1 MSVKSLLQ
9 LILFLLIILIIGGIY
24 YVYFFSKNQ
33 SNIIDLDANIYKI
46 EDKIDQNNALI
57 DQDVLEN
64 DKIKQ
69 NLDSNLDNNETL
81 SEIGAKIEPKEKS
94 SKLPI
99 KENVSN
105 VTKEI
110 QHTTINKKNGD
121 VYKIIAKYGKTNLKN
136 SNILDLVEVD
146 GTIISPVRSNVKITS
161 DYAKYNY
168 ISYESDFYENV
179 IIKYEGNTITCDNFN
194 VNIEKNIAVA
204 YNNVTVT
211 NEDSIMTAE
220 IITMDLITKDIKI
233 NSEEKVKI
241 ITN

>member
-1 MSVKSLLQ
+1 M
-9 LILFLLIILIIGGIY
+9 
-24 YVYFFSKNQ
+24 YFFSKNQ
-33 SNIIDLDANIYKI
+33 SNNVNLDSNIYKI

-99 KENVSN
+99 KENDSN

-179 IIKYEGNTITCDNFN
+179 IIRYEGNTITCDNFN

>member
-1 MSVKSLLQ
+1 M
-9 LILFLLIILIIGGIY
+9 
-24 YVYFFSKNQ
+24 YFFSKNQ
-33 SNIIDLDANIYKI
+33 SNTINLDANIYKA
-46 EDKIDQNNALI
+46 ENKIDQNNALI
-57 DQDVLEN
+57 DQEVLEN
-64 DKIKQ
+64 NKIEQ
-69 NLDSNLDNNETL
+69 NLDSNLDKNDTL
-81 SEIGAKIEPKEKS
+81 SEKGSKIEPKGKS

-99 KENVSN
+99 KEKDTN

-121 VYKIIAKYGKTNLKN
+121 VYKILAKYGKTNLKN

-146 GTIISPVRSNVKITS
+146 GTIISTVRSNVNITS

-211 NEDSIMTAE
+211 NEDSIMNAE

-233 NSEEKVKI
+233 NSDEKVKI

>member
-1 MSVKSLLQ
+1 M
-9 LILFLLIILIIGGIY
+9 
-24 YVYFFSKNQ
+24 YFFSKNQ
-33 SNIIDLDANIYKI
+33 SNMINLDANIYKA
-46 EDKIDQNNALI
+46 ENKIDQNNALI
-57 DQDVLEN
+57 DQEVLEN
-64 DKIKQ
+64 NKIEQ
-69 NLDSNLDNNETL
+69 NLDSNLDKNDTL
-81 SEIGAKIEPKEKS
+81 SEKGSKIEPKGKS

-99 KENVSN
+99 KENDSN

-121 VYKIIAKYGKTNLKN
+121 VYKILAKYGKTNLKN

-146 GTIISPVRSNVKITS
+146 GTIISTVRSNVNITS

-179 IIKYEGNTITCDNFN
+179 IITYEGNTITCDNFN

-211 NEDSIMTAE
+211 NENSIMNAE

-233 NSEEKVKI
+233 NSDEKVKI

>member
-1 MSVKSLLQ
+1 M
-9 LILFLLIILIIGGIY
+9 
-24 YVYFFSKNQ
+24 YFFSKNQ

-46 EDKIDQNNALI
+46 EDKIDQNIALI

-64 DKIKQ
+64 NEIKQ
-69 NLDSNLDNNETL
+69 NLDSNFGNNETL
-81 SEIGAKIEPKEKS
+81 SEIGAKIEPKEKT

-99 KENVSN
+99 KENDSN

-179 IIKYEGNTITCDNFN
+179 IIRYEGNTITCDNFN

>member
-1 MSVKSLLQ
+1 M
-9 LILFLLIILIIGGIY
+9 
-24 YVYFFSKNQ
+24 YFFSKNQ

-46 EDKIDQNNALI
+46 EDKIDQNIALI

-64 DKIKQ
+64 NEIKQ
-69 NLDSNLDNNETL
+69 NLDSNFGNNETL
-81 SEIGAKIEPKEKS
+81 SEIGAKIEPKEKT

-99 KENVSN
+99 KENDSN

>member
-46 EDKIDQNNALI
+46 EDKIDQNIALI

-64 DKIKQ
+64 NEIKQ
-69 NLDSNLDNNETL
+69 NLDSNFGNNETL
-81 SEIGAKIEPKEKS
+81 SEIGAKIEPKEKT

-99 KENVSN
+99 KENDSN

>member
-1 MSVKSLLQ
+1 M
-9 LILFLLIILIIGGIY
+9 
-24 YVYFFSKNQ
+24 YFFSKNQ
-33 SNIIDLDANIYKI
+33 SNMINLDANIYKA
-46 EDKIDQNNALI
+46 ENKIDQNNALI
-57 DQDVLEN
+57 DQEVLEN
-64 DKIKQ
+64 NKIEQ
-69 NLDSNLDNNETL
+69 NLDSNLDKNDTL
-81 SEIGAKIEPKEKS
+81 SEKGSKIEPKGKS

-99 KENVSN
+99 KEKDTN

-121 VYKIIAKYGKTNLKN
+121 VYKILAKYGKTNLKN

-146 GTIISPVRSNVKITS
+146 GTIISTVRSNVNITS

-211 NEDSIMTAE
+211 NEDSIMNAE

-233 NSEEKVKI
+233 NSDEKVKI

>member
-1 MSVKSLLQ
+1 M
-9 LILFLLIILIIGGIY
+9 
-24 YVYFFSKNQ
+24 YFFSKNQ

-99 KENVSN
+99 KENDSN

-179 IIKYEGNTITCDNFN
+179 IIRYEGNTITCDNFN

>member
-1 MSVKSLLQ
+1 M
-9 LILFLLIILIIGGIY
+9 
-24 YVYFFSKNQ
+24 YFFSKNQ

-179 IIKYEGNTITCDNFN
+179 IIRYEGNTITCDNFN

>member
-1 MSVKSLLQ
+1 MSIKSLLQ

-33 SNIIDLDANIYKI
+33 SNTINLDANIYKA
-46 EDKIDQNNALI
+46 ENKIDQNNALI
-57 DQDVLEN
+57 DQEVLEN
-64 DKIKQ
+64 NKIKQ
-69 NLDSNLDNNETL
+69 NLDSNLDNNDTL
-81 SEIGAKIEPKEKS
+81 SKKGAKIESKGKS

-99 KENVSN
+99 KENDSN

-110 QHTTINKKNGD
+110 QHTTIKKKNGD
-121 VYKIIAKYGKTNLKN
+121 VYKILAKYGKTNLKN

-146 GTIISPVRSNVKITS
+146 GTIISTVRSNVNITS

-194 VNIEKNIAVA
+194 VNIEIDGGVNYETGKLCVDAGANILVA
-204 YNNVTVT
+204 GSFLFKQSSLTMAT
-211 NEDSIMTAE
+211 NKLYDFF
-220 IITMDLITKDIKI
+220 
-233 NSEEKVKI
+233 N
-241 ITN
+241 

>member
-1 MSVKSLLQ
+1 MSIKSLLQ

-33 SNIIDLDANIYKI
+33 SDTINLDTNIYKI

-57 DQDVLEN
+57 DQEVLEN
-64 DKIKQ
+64 NKINQ
-69 NLDSNLDNNETL
+69 NVDSNLDNNDTL
-81 SEIGAKIEPKEKS
+81 SEIGTNTEPKDKS

-99 KENVSN
+99 KEN
-105 VTKEI
+105 
-110 QHTTINKKNGD
+110 GD
-121 VYKIIAKYGKTNLKN
+121 IYKIIAKYGKTNLKN

-146 GTIISPVRSNVKITS
+146 GTIISPVRSNVNITS

-211 NEDSIMTAE
+211 NEDSIMNAE